1 MHNRTTIKSL
11 FLKRESSFFESAR
24 IVDALCYVKSQ
35 TALDHIAREAIELAR
50 DAWMLRERDLRNLAS
65 NVVLALDV
73 SPKLHVVAQHYKS
86 LKHDESN
93 ADSDSATKTLIH
105 AADRCPAEY
114 TARILLAAGK
124 ARHGA
129 GDHSEALRYYA
140 EACKSARGNDTLSQM
155 YAVWNVAMVDYDCG
169 LHRNGL
175 SKFEGLLPLVRALSH
190 RYPVLYYDYL
200 NNLAAL
206 LIENGRTEESRRAI
220 RVAMTS
226 PFADRF
232 PEWRETERE
241 IEEAAKQEPRK
252 CAPTGKILA
261 SARPE
266 RVAKKLPKPPRVF
279 VVIIVGPVRISN
291 LLSLRNSDQHVVSLL
306 ERYVK
311 TVRIRDRP

>member
-11 FLKRESSFFESAR
+11 FLKGKSSFFGSAR
-24 IVDALCYVKSQ
+24 IADALRYVKSQ
-35 TALDHIAREAIELAR
+35 TALDCIAREAIEVAR

-73 SPKLHVVAQHYKS
+73 SPELHVVAHHYKS

-114 TARILLAAGK
+114 TARIILAVGK

-140 EACKSARGNDTLSQM
+140 EACKSARGNDALSRM

-175 SKFEGLLPLVRALSH
+175 SKFEGLFPLVSALSH

-206 LIENGRTEESRRAI
+206 LSENGRIEESRHAI
-220 RVAMTS
+220 RIAMAS

-232 PEWRETERE
+232 PEWRETQRE
-241 IEEAAKQEPRK
+241 IEEAAHKQERTK
-252 CAPTGKILA
+252 SRAQQGT
-261 SARPE
+261 RPAT
-266 RVAKKLPKPPRVF
+266 RVRCSLKPS
-279 VVIIVGPVRISN
+279 GA
-291 LLSLRNSDQHVVSLL
+291 
-306 ERYVK
+306 
-311 TVRIRDRP
+311 